1 MENAIPLMAP
11 ILNIL
16 FNMAVNVISFDP
28 NPKKDTGMTL
38 EINRVKA
45 KVLAKSI
52 NESCIFKASA
62 TKKAWINKIIKA
74 RKDNATGS
82 NNLIFISRLKN
93 L

>member
-16 FNMAVNVISFDP
+16 FNMAVNAISFDP
-28 NPKKDTGMTL
+28 NPKKDTGITL

-45 KVLAKSI
+45 KVWAKSI
-52 NESCIFKASA
+52 NESRIFKASA
-62 TKKAWINKIIKA
+62 TKKAWINKMIKA
-74 RKDNATGS
+74 KKDKAAGI
-82 NNLIFISRLKN
+82 NNLMFINSLKD